1 MAVLPSGFIPSVS
14 FVIQELVLDF
24 LHLTG
29 SENMMFRNYVYQKNE
44 GPSGKCLLIFFFHDN
59 VLWWLCLGVPSM
71 IQFAVL
77 EGTSTGLFENVIIK
91 P

>member
-44 GPSGKCLLIFFFHDN
+44 GPSGKCLLIFFFHAN